1 MARPARRTGFSCVPS
16 LSARTARLEA
26 CHDGFVRTRTLV
38 PYAAYLRVYEP
49 LAAFSGAERD
59 RLEAYVAA
67 SDRPDRHQV
76 LAREQAA
83 ALNRALVTPPRAAP
97 EVESADAYVIR
108 DRGVVQVCPVQDR
121 LRCWIALAE
130 MREELP
136 EAIAE
141 AFLPAALSG
150 QTELDFAVW
159 QAEHPAVVPRIL
171 TSTWHIPARWF
182 VPFGSAERTLALGH
196 GVRSLVY
203 RTRMVEARRRVARTA
218 RVLREAQV
226 EGAVRTSIDDLG
238 RWLEEFHP
246 HGLVELDYGGLV
258 YYLDD
263 DELRADDSP
272 GDVAAAVAAI
282 ADGDITRATEAYQR
296 AIRRWEPVQA
306 RERAS

>member
-1 MARPARRTGFSCVPS
+1 
-16 LSARTARLEA
+16 
-26 CHDGFVRTRTLV
+26 V

-49 LAAFSGAERD
+49 LAAFSGAEHD

-108 DRGVVQVCPVQDR
+108 DRGVVQICPVQDR

-218 RVLREAQV
+218 RVLREARV